1 MPLNSPS
8 VEKTAGC
15 LYVVAT
21 PIGNLE
27 DITLRALK
35 VLAQVDL
42 IAAEDTRHTG
52 RLLAAHALKTP
63 LISYHEHNEQQR
75 TPELIKKLEAGLQL
89 ALVTDAG
96 TPTVSDPGYRLVEK
110 AAQNSISVVPLPG
123 PSAAVA
129 ALSAAGLPT
138 DSFTFVGFPVR
149 KKNKRLLQLKSLSS
163 LPHAVVFYQS
173 PHRLKEFLIEIQ
185 EAFGD
190 RPAVLARELTK
201 IHEEFIRGTLGRIV
215 AKLEQRK
222 QVKGECTLIISG
234 AIPAEPAEADIKTA
248 IQAAIAEQDR
258 SLSDLA
264 KLLAKRLGVP
274 RKVVYEKAL
283 ALKKKIK

>member
-8 VEKTAGC
+8 DEKSSGR

-35 VLAQVDL
+35 VLSQVDL

-52 RLLAAHALKTP
+52 RLLAAHALKTR

-75 TPELIKKLEAGLQL
+75 TPELIQKLEAGLQL

-110 AAQNSISVVPLPG
+110 AAQNNIPVVPLPG

-138 DSFTFVGFPVR
+138 DCFTFVGFPAR
-149 KKNKRLLQLKSLSS
+149 KKNKRLIQLNKLAS

-173 PHRLKEFLIEIQ
+173 PHRMKEFLIEIQ
-185 EAFGD
+185 KVFGD
-190 RPAVLARELTK
+190 RQAVLARELTK
-201 IHEEFIRGTLGRIV
+201 IHEEFIRDTLGRIA

-222 QVKGECTLIISG
+222 QVKGECTLIVGG
-234 AIPAEPAEADIKTA
+234 AAPPEPAQADIETV
-248 IQAAIAEQDR
+248 IQAAVAEQDR

-264 KLLAKRLGVP
+264 KVLAKRLGVP